1 MKRFLKREDGQ
12 AMVIM
17 AFALVA
23 IMGFG
28 AFGIDLGRVAVQQ
41 SSLQNIADAAAL
53 AGAQDLPT
61 ATTSIATAITYADTN
76 GLKGVENGIAKNG
89 DTITVTTPYAGDVK
103 EIEVVCKRTVD
114 YTFARVL
121 GLNSKDVTARAVVR
135 VTNAGGA
142 AFGYA
147 LFAGAGTVTLGGS
160 SHVVGG
166 SIYGRDGVNLGN
178 QATVNGDVVCT
189 ASGTIVAGNGSV
201 VNGASISN
209 SPAIPMPD
217 FSDLVKQEG
226 IVCNGQN
233 DFNAVV
239 TGKTV
244 DGPIY
249 VNGNITVNGR
259 IQGSGVIYAS
269 GTITFANDTILQT
282 ASDHILFYAAT
293 GDMTFNGGNGVNVG
307 ILYAPNGTITVNGSP
322 NSVTY
327 GRLIAKYIS
336 FNGSKGSVY
345 AQSGDLNSLST
356 LSQTKL
362 VK

>member
-209 SPAIPMPD
+209 SPAIPMSSISVEDVQKILGFPIWAKIP
-217 FSDLVKQEG
+217 SDYKVAVTALNRGVPFVNSSPTSKLALSIEQISTMLQGGEVQKIETAKPKEG
-226 IVCNGQN
+226 I
-233 DFNAVV
+233 F
-239 TGKTV
+239 K
-244 DGPIY
+244 
-249 VNGNITVNGR
+249 R
-259 IQGSGVIYAS
+259 
-269 GTITFANDTILQT
+269 
-282 ASDHILFYAAT
+282 
-293 GDMTFNGGNGVNVG
+293 
-307 ILYAPNGTITVNGSP
+307 
-322 NSVTY
+322 
-327 GRLIAKYIS
+327 K
-336 FNGSKGSVY
+336 K
-345 AQSGDLNSLST
+345 
-356 LSQTKL
+356 
-362 VK
+362 